1 VTQTLAI
8 FTMQL
13 GAASETFIR
22 RHVEDLLP
30 GRTIV
35 VARNATSQFDG
46 YWRSQ
51 CPVLFLDRWALRL
64 PVRIAG
70 RVGVSQARLR
80 DAALARFLRQHG
92 ATVILGEY
100 LDQFVDFI
108 PLLDRMRLPYIAQG
122 HGIDVSAALRKLGMA
137 ERYRQYES
145 AAAILTRCEFH
156 RQRLIGLGLP
166 AERVHVNP
174 GGVDVP
180 EEIPPRPA
188 HACKRF
194 LAIGRFVP
202 KKGPIYLLE
211 AFRRAAARDASITL
225 DYLGGGELFPAVQQ
239 FVNASG
245 LRDRVRL
252 HGPAKDDVKL
262 PLARECGVFLQHSL
276 TDPETGDEEG
286 LPAAIQEAMA
296 LCMTV
301 ISTRHAGIPE
311 AIEHGV
317 SGLLVE
323 ERDVEAMA
331 EAMGRAANDPALCA
345 RLGAAAHRKA
355 KELYTWPAER
365 ARLLAALERAGGSR
379 IGKR

>member
-1 VTQTLAI
+1 VTQKLAI
-8 FTMQL
+8 FTAQL
-13 GAASETFIR
+13 GTASEAFIR

-30 GRTIV
+30 GRTVV
-35 VARNATSQFDG
+35 VARNSTSQFDG
-46 YWRSQ
+46 YWHSQ

-64 PVRIAG
+64 PVRLAG

-80 DAALARFLRQHG
+80 DAALERFLRQHG
-92 ATVILGEY
+92 STVILGEY

-108 PLLDRMRLPYIAQG
+108 PLLDRMRLKYVAQG
-122 HGIDVSAALRKLGMA
+122 HGIDVSAALRKTGMA
-137 ERYRQYES
+137 ERYRAYES

-166 AERVHVNP
+166 AERVQVNP

-180 EEIPPRPA
+180 EGIPARPA
-188 HACKRF
+188 GACKRF

-225 DYLGGGELFPAVQQ
+225 DYLGGGELFPAAQQ
-239 FVNASG
+239 FVNACG
-245 LRDRVRL
+245 LQDRVRL

-262 PLARECGVFLQHSL
+262 PLARACGVFLQHSL

-296 LCMTV
+296 LGMTV
-301 ISTRHAGIPE
+301 VSTRHSGIPE

-323 ERDVEAMA
+323 EMDVEAMA
-331 EAMGRAANDPALCA
+331 EAMGRAGSDPALCA
-345 RLGAAAHRKA
+345 RLGAAAHHKA
-355 KELYTWPAER
+355 REVYTWPAER
-365 ARLLAALERAGGSR
+365 ARLLAALERAG
-379 IGKR
+379 